1 MTLVLPPTR
10 RLIALACFTSTCRPA
25 VTAVEAA
32 GETSSAGARRV
43 AGARRATSPGGR
55 RAPAGVLQ
63 RHLDGGTTGLDR
75 HRPAVLDDR
84 QGHGAH
90 NAEDDALGLAP
101 GAVEYAEAGQRRE
114 ADRAWVERV
123 RGADLDAVVEER
135 VVRADANRQL
145 VEELL
150 HGLGA
155 RPPGE
160 GAAIDLD
167 DHRHG
172 PPAPDM
178 VAGAEQDVARLPLD

>member
-25 VTAVEAA
+25 GTAGAAA
-32 GETSSAGARRV
+32 GETPAAGA
-43 AGARRATSPGGR
+43 GG
-55 RAPAGVLQ
+55 
-63 RHLDGGTTGLDR
+63 
-75 HRPAVLDDR
+75 
-84 QGHGAH
+84 
-90 NAEDDALGLAP
+90 
-101 GAVEYAEAGQRRE
+101 VEYEEAGERGE

-172 PPAPDM
+172 PLDLDL
-178 VAGAEQDVARLPLD
+178 VAGAEQDVARLPLDARRLEERRHGRLAADENANAVVGADDETPRREDDEAKQAGKGEAEEERKTEASPS